1 MRWLQSGACSLG
13 TAIGRR
19 CTGRLAWSH
28 DPCDLIEGAGLL
40 CLILTSTASMQ
51 QDDSIPTTSASI
63 EDALRQQGRDIT
75 ALIQRRKFRR

>member
-1 MRWLQSGACSLG
+1 VSD
-13 TAIGRR
+13 TA
-19 CTGRLAWSH
+19 
-28 DPCDLIEGAGLL
+28 
-40 CLILTSTASMQ
+40 STASMQ